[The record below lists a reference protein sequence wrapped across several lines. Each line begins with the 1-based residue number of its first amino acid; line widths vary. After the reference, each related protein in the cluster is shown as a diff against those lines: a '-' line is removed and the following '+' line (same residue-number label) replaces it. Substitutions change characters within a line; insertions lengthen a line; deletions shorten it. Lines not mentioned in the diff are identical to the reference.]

1 MRLFQICTFLAASCI
16 EPAAAPVQVLLEHD
30 ADVDAVDA
38 DSRTLLM
45 LASSNGMAGMVSQ
58 ASARVLTHVCLPTT
72 WWLVLSGQCCRSISC
87 CCLVLTP
94 T

>member
-1 MRLFQICTFLAASCI
+1 M
-16 EPAAAPVQVLLEHD
+16 LLEHD

-58 ASARVLTHVCLPTT
+58 LVRALIHIVCQGLGAKGLVPGA
-72 WWLVLSGQCCRSISC
+72 WCLVLSGQCCRSISC
-87 CCLVLTP
+87 CCLVLIRI
-94 T
+94 